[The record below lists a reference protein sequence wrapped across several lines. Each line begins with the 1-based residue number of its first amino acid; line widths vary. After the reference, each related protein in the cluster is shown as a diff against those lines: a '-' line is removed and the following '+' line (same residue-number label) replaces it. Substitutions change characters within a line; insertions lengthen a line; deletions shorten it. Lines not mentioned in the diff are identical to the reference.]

1 LGRQTYTSKKRSEVL
16 ASFADP
22 EKGERELQLARKEGR
37 FFYHPSFPGDESEAF
52 LGRTRQQSIG
62 TRVLLSPAY
71 SS

>member
-1 LGRQTYTSKKRSEVL
+1 MT
-16 ASFADP
+16 
-22 EKGERELQLARKEGR
+22 RKEGR